1 MESSYLSISSVIT
14 RHLAAKIQQMSRF
27 KFKIRSPNYSPHNNH
42 VYGYSL
48 AHAGT
53 AAASESLATA

>member
-27 KFKIRSPNYSPHNNH
+27 KFKIRSPHNNR
-42 VYGYSL
+42 VPGYRR